1 MCQKWRVRNIEDAFK
16 LRSSERSLGNPWKLK
31 FATTNVTLWVVA
43 LCLGIKK
50 RVKHGTHKSQKGN
63 IHRYD
68 LIFWST
74 FFHSNLVINPITAET
89 ETVRR
94 HIGART
100 IHWYLATVRIS
111 SRIFVSLASSNKLCR
126 DATNHIKRKKKTFA
140 KVGFVTASEKEEK
153 SFELNF
159 NNNNNKSSRKN
170 LLINFKK
177 VYFTSISFQRK
188 NRGNP
193 SIYSRY
199 LLE

>member
-1 MCQKWRVRNIEDAFK
+1 MCQKWRERNIEDAFK

-31 FATTNVTLWVVA
+31 FTTTNVTLWVVA
-43 LCLGIKK
+43 PCLGIKK

-94 HIGART
+94 HIGAGT

-126 DATNHIKRKKKTFA
+126 DATNHIKRKKKA
-140 KVGFVTASEKEEK
+140 LPKWALWLRQEKKRKVLSWILTKTTKVQGKIYWSI
-153 SFELNF
+153 L
-159 NNNNNKSSRKN
+159 
-170 LLINFKK
+170 KK